1 MFSMQYFEV
10 SALKNTNIKQLF
22 DDAVSKMYIVITSK
36 ENEELDD
43 KTLDQIGIK
52 KFIDKS
58 ALGLSM
64 DTMGIVDKEEKKS
77 IKKEASE
84 NY

>member
-1 MFSMQYFEV
+1 MQYFEV
-10 SALKNTNIKQLF
+10 SALNNTNIKQLF
-22 DDAVSKMYIVITSK
+22 DHAVSKMYTVITSK

-52 KFIDKS
+52 KLIDKS

-64 DTMGIVDKEEKKS
+64 DTMGIVDKEERKS
-77 IKKEASE
+77 IKKEDLE
-84 NY
+84 KL